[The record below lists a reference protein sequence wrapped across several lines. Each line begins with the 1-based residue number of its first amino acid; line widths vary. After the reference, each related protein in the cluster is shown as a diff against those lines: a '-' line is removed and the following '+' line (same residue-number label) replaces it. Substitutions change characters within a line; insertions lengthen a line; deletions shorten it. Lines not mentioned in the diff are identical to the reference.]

1 VERREA
7 RRKSSAGTVKRFAS
21 TSRCSSNGQSSSS
34 PTGSAVSLSRVA
46 QTHSASSEQLAVL
59 SFGADVVRFRSQAE
73 LTCCAR
79 GSLIT
84 CCWTGRACGGL
95 RGIVQLA

>member
-1 VERREA
+1 MERREA

-46 QTHSASSEQLAVL
+46 QTHSASSEQLAV
-59 SFGADVVRFRSQAE
+59 AQ
-73 LTCCAR
+73 TWC
-79 GSLIT
+79 GSGPRQNLP
-84 CCWTGRACGGL
+84 A
-95 RGIVQLA
+95 VQEGV